1 MNLALERQANA
12 PLMPLQEMAWFGA
25 AQTDQISVGRP
36 LISPE
41 TTVSMPAWLD
51 QVGKGIGKICELGR
65 NWDGRGS
72 AAVRRDVLSFALQM
86 LWQTML
92 PNTAAPSL
100 VPLGNGGVQLLW
112 SNELAELT
120 VEVIQPNDI
129 YIYCIDRTTELETEW
144 QSATE
149 FSELAS
155 LLKSKFS

>member
-1 MNLALERQANA
+1 MSLALERQENT
-12 PLMPLQEMAWFGA
+12 PWTPLQEMAWFGA
-25 AQTDQISVGRP
+25 AQTDQISVNRP

-51 QVGKGIGKICELGR
+51 QVGKGIEKIWELGR

-100 VPLGNGGVQLLW
+100 IPLGNGGVQLIW
-112 SNELAELT
+112 SNELAELA

-129 YIYCIDRTTELETEW
+129 YVYYIDRLTGSEREW
-144 QSATE
+144 QSGTE
-149 FSELAS
+149 FSELAIV
-155 LLKSKFS
+155 LKAKFS